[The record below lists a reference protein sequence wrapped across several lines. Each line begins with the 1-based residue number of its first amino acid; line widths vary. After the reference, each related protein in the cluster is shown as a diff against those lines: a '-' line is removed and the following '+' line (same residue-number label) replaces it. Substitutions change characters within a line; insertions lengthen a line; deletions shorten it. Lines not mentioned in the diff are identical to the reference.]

1 MNIALAYLCG
11 EYPRATDTFIQREVA
26 ALRRAGLRVETIA
39 VRRPALRE
47 QGTTEQ
53 ELERRQTHYLLPCT
67 SWRLLAD
74 HTGLLFRSPGRYLRA
89 IWVALT
95 VRAPGLRALL
105 YQLFYFAEAGMVA
118 ARMRQQGLTHLHNH
132 APDSSGYVALLAAE
146 LADLTYSMTIHGF
159 GILSE
164 PGRWRLREKIE
175 RALYIICVSQH
186 ARSQAM
192 LWSKRACWPRLHVVH
207 CGIDHEL
214 QVIRQHQGRGRRL
227 LFVGRFDH
235 VKGLPLLLEALA
247 ILAGH
252 DSLLHLD
259 LVGDGPERAD
269 LETMVG
275 ELGLMERVTF
285 HGYHSQAELRKDY
298 AQADIFVMTSF
309 AEGIPVVLMEAM
321 AQGVPV
327 VAPRITG
334 IPELVEDGVSGL
346 LYTPGA
352 VDQLVERIEL
362 LLSDAGLRN
371 RCAEEGRQ
379 TVARYFNLQIETNR
393 LVKIIEDCL
402 ETKTSNSLQS
412 S

>member
-39 VRRPALRE
+39 VRRPARQE
-47 QGTTEQ
+47 QGSAEQ
-53 ELERRQTHYLLPCT
+53 EEERRRTHYLLPCT
-67 SWRLLAD
+67 LRVLLAD
-74 HTGLLFRSPGRYLRA
+74 HLGLLWHNPIRYFRGSWL
-89 IWVALT
+89 ALT

-118 ARMRQQGLTHLHNH
+118 AHMRRLHLSHLHNH
-132 APDSSGYVALLAAE
+132 APDSSGYVAMLAAE
-146 LADLTYSMTIHGF
+146 LAGFTYSMTIHGF

-164 PGRWRLREKIE
+164 PVRWRLREKID
-175 RALYIICVSQH
+175 RALFTICVSLH

-192 LWSKRACWPRLHVVH
+192 LWSKRTCWPRLHVVH
-207 CGIDHEL
+207 CGIEPNQITARH
-214 QVIRQHQGRGRRL
+214 HQWRGQRL

-235 VKGLPLLLEALA
+235 VKGLPLLLEAFANLVER
-247 ILAGH
+247 
-252 DSLLHLD
+252 DPNLHLD
-259 LVGDGPERAD
+259 LVGDGPETSD
-269 LETMVG
+269 LEALAR
-275 ELGLMERVTF
+275 ELELSERITF
-285 HGYHSQAELRKDY
+285 HGYHSQAELRQDF
-298 AQADIFVMTSF
+298 ALADVFVMTSF

-352 VDQLVERIEL
+352 VDQLVERIERLLVDAELRNECAEGGRKKVAEEFNL
-362 LLSDAGLRN
+362 LLETIKLA
-371 RCAEEGRQ
+371 AIMEE
-379 TVARYFNLQIETNR
+379 NL
-393 LVKIIEDCL
+393 
-402 ETKTSNSLQS
+402 LQKNQGA
-412 S
+412 